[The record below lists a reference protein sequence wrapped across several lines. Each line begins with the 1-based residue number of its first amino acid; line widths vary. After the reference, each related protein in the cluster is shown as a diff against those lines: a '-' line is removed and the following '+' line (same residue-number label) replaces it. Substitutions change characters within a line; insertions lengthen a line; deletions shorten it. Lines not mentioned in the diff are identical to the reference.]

1 MNNVELKPDCLA
13 KLFHTKVKTLFS
25 QKNRKLINLLLNQSL
40 NRTSTS
46 RNNIKKVRS
55 SLRSTVYS
63 SFSSISLEQS
73 SLSKEQVII
82 NQPSSACINP
92 L

>member
-1 MNNVELKPDCLA
+1 MNNVACEIISYKSRKLA
-13 KLFHTKVKTLFS
+13 KVKTLFS

-46 RNNIKKVRS
+46 RSNIKKVRR

-63 SFSSISLEQS
+63 SFSSISLE
-73 SLSKEQVII
+73 
-82 NQPSSACINP
+82 
-92 L
+92 